1 MVTPP
6 FLGMEPSPLRRPI
19 MPPGEVEGNPTLFRF
34 ASSSKYSIS
43 GGKKGRWESLPRS
56 DGRQIK
62 KCWPRK
68 RTQRSLSS
76 FVKYYLLHTLRVF
89 FVPLWKSNAAIR
101 QQTNMQYVRTLNMY
115 TFCYSSNY
123 SRTLYVYIHMP
134 STLQSFHE
142 RMEIKSKREFPRSRE
157 ECIFLKKSQVL
168 HSSKEKRLGVAFSIS
183 LSNNSF
189 RAMWLECGWVGLA
202 AWVWQFG

>member
-1 MVTPP
+1 
-6 FLGMEPSPLRRPI
+6 
-19 MPPGEVEGNPTLFRF
+19 
-34 ASSSKYSIS
+34 
-43 GGKKGRWESLPRS
+43 
-56 DGRQIK
+56 
-62 KCWPRK
+62 
-68 RTQRSLSS
+68 
-76 FVKYYLLHTLRVF
+76 
-89 FVPLWKSNAAIR
+89 
-101 QQTNMQYVRTLNMY
+101 MQYVRTLNMY

-189 RAMWLECGWVGLA
+189 RAMWLGWASGVSVTVRLA
-202 AWVWQFG
+202 VRDVTFPKKRRRRRQMQHAESQKALGTPFQVVLRATHRKTILSERKIYLQF